1 MPAIFQGLQFIKITG
16 LRYIIFTSLVGV
28 NSLSLLMFDR
38 QLAGCLGQP
47 KDFRSTCTFNLS
59 KDSSMYAHLSIKTI
73 CKGKDNIILLPFCD
87 MFYYYHFVIC
97 FIFIY
102 NKYIEKKK
110 VRERVFTGFQS
121 NTTRCSDRYSNGISC
136 KCCSI

>member
-1 MPAIFQGLQFIKITG
+1 MKRKITYRICVKKIYACNFLG
-16 LRYIIFTSLVGV
+16 LVVYQMKITSLRYIIFTSLVGV

-59 KDSSMYAHLSIKTI
+59 KDSSMYAHLSRKTI
-73 CKGKDNIILLPFCD
+73 CKGKDNIILLPFCN
-87 MFYYYHFVIC
+87 MFYYFHFVIC

-102 NKYIEKKK
+102 N
-110 VRERVFTGFQS
+110 
-121 NTTRCSDRYSNGISC
+121 
-136 KCCSI
+136 